1 MLFVSLQK
9 KGQAPLLETAS
20 ELFAVLDIWWKIV
33 GLASFIFIN
42 FCPLTSSLRL
52 LLITQLVNYE
62 TKRVIYHNRTTA
74 DQGSVESA
82 CSITAHQEQI
92 LPTRIAS

>member
-33 GLASFIFIN
+33 GLASFIFSHAFNI
-42 FCPLTSSLRL
+42 FSP
-52 LLITQLVNYE
+52 
-62 TKRVIYHNRTTA
+62 
-74 DQGSVESA
+74 
-82 CSITAHQEQI
+82 
-92 LPTRIAS
+92 

>member
-42 FCPLTSSLRL
+42 VCLLTSPSRL
-52 LLITQLVNYE
+52 LLITQLLNYE
-62 TKRVIYHNRTTA
+62 TKRVINNTKTTA
-74 DQGSVESA
+74 HQGSASSA